1 MELTH
6 MPTCKEC
13 KHVTPSPTGD
23 PTKGVCIQQR
33 SKLPDT
39 QKTSMAIKGKMIKKS
54 DEACEN
60 FEGGESWKDIKEL
73 L

>member
-1 MELTH
+1 

-13 KHVTPSPTGD
+13 KHVTPAPTGD
-23 PTKGVCIQQR
+23 PAKGVCIQQR
-33 SKLPDT
+33 TKLPGT
-39 QKTSMAIKGKMIKKS
+39 QKTSTAIKGKMINKS
-54 DEACEN
+54 DEACEH